1 MKAAFVKKER
11 GEWVSGVVV
20 LMVVVVRVALVVRV
34 SSRGGRGG
42 GGGGGGV
49 KIKHLEQVEPKPRTL
64 K

>member
-42 GGGGGGV
+42 GGGGV